1 MIETKPTD
9 DKSFII
15 NKITE
20 PALNYGGLIWLMTY
34 IQNDVFALILHKL
47 HYIMRTFEILS
58 SFLNKEEYT
67 FDLGVCRLSC
77 HWKCFDCIK
86 LGLTNSD
93 KRLVLD
99 LEQTKQFM

>member
-34 IQNDVFALILHKL
+34 IQNDVFAIILHKL
-47 HYIMRTFEILS
+47 HYI
-58 SFLNKEEYT
+58 NK
-67 FDLGVCRLSC
+67 DLLKSWLVFSDFF
-77 HWKCFDCIK
+77 KK
-86 LGLTNSD
+86 L
-93 KRLVLD
+93 
-99 LEQTKQFM
+99 